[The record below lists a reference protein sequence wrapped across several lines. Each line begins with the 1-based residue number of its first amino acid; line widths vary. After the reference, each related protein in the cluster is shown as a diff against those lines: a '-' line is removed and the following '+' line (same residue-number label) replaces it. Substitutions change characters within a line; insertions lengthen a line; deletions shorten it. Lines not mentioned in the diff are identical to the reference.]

1 MSGFNDIFNEQG
13 AVLAVLG
20 AMGGMVRALALRTT
34 WREGLRVTFI
44 GSLLAFGVG
53 VLSPVI
59 LRPWIGDIPDGLN
72 STFGVISASA
82 FIVGLLGITLI
93 ETWIG
98 RYERQEKGDGDDG
111 QS

>member
-34 WREGLRVTFI
+34 WREGLRVTII

-59 LRPWIGDIPDGLN
+59 LRPWIGEIPDGLN
-72 STFGVISASA
+72 ATFGVISASA
-82 FIVGLLGITLI
+82 FIIGLLGITLM
-93 ETWIG
+93 ETWLG
-98 RYERQEKGDGDDG
+98 RFEKPVQGDDDEKA
-111 QS
+111 